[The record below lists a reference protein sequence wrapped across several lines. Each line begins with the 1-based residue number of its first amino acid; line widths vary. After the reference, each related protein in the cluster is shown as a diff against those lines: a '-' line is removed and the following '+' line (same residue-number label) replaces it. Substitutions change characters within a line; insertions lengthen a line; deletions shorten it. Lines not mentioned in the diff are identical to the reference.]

1 MWELDY
7 KENWARKL
15 MILNCCVGVDSLE
28 SLGLQGDPTSP
39 SQKRSVLGVHWKDWS
54 WSWNSNTLATW
65 CKELSH
71 LKNPDAGK
79 VWGQEEK
86 GTTEDELAGWHQWTW
101 VRVDSRRWWWT
112 GRTGMLIFMGRKE
125 SDMAE
130 RLNWTEMTW
139 IFEETIF
146 NQVHNN
152 Q

>member
-86 GTTEDELAGWHQWTW
+86 GTTEDEMAGWHQWTW

-130 RLNWTEMTW
+130 RLNWTERTW

>member
-7 KENWARKL
+7 KENWVRKL

-130 RLNWTEMTW
+130 RLNWTERTW